1 MSLRALE
8 AQIPRRAHRLLIP
21 LIISCLSI
29 WFFVS
34 TSGFSLNGDI
44 SSSNGLLSWR
54 TTRTSHNDVIGFLN
68 STDRIPNASIIV
80 QGETNLKLMDY
91 DRDHIK
97 YIYPEVIDNIYNH
110 TDLDSVD
117 WSRYAYVLYAT
128 SAAHLCNA
136 LMILAELRN
145 FGTKAQLVV
154 LARQEFLNETQ
165 HPDEYK
171 LLTRVQREYDIT
183 IKPKEVIH
191 KGGDDQGIWLNSYT
205 KLLVFN
211 ETQYDRIIYM
221 DADAILHKSHL
232 DELFFIPPCQM
243 AVPPAYWHM
252 HDRFAKDEIRNRYKP
267 EDYGF
272 VSLTTQQRLDKI
284 SNWTDE
290 HITPFLHTKTD
301 YLPTVHRAKES
312 LESDQQFLES
322 RVNAK
327 NFERYI
333 YNNLPNYPATDI
345 FKLTN
350 IMMVIQPSAEL
361 ADRVQYQLDHKGKN
375 QYDMELVE
383 TMFDLPTMLSKQSNA
398 SLTNQPSV
406 SFKERVNEDP
416 EIMLIPWQRYGSI
429 SHVMNTNA
437 DHWWWGPDA
446 HEQVFAHYRYL
457 TPGDGEYSYYDQYDQ
472 NERPHDKVFAQMK
485 YFHFSDAPIPKP
497 WWRHY
502 KSETYMESRRRC
514 PSDPDFY
521 KEGVKRP
528 KWTTKHCEGAK
539 HWEDTVKL
547 FRETRWNVCGLEL
560 MDSKGDT
567 YNGVIN

>member
-1 MSLRALE
+1 MRLE
-8 AQIPRRAHRLLIP
+8 
-21 LIISCLSI
+21 
-29 WFFVS
+29 
-34 TSGFSLNGDI
+34 TDI
-44 SSSNGLLSWR
+44 NQK
-54 TTRTSHNDVIGFLN
+54 I
-68 STDRIPNASIIV
+68 
-80 QGETNLKLMDY
+80 
-91 DRDHIK
+91 
-97 YIYPEVIDNIYNH
+97 
-110 TDLDSVD
+110 
-117 WSRYAYVLYAT
+117 
-128 SAAHLCNA
+128 
-136 LMILAELRN
+136 
-145 FGTKAQLVV
+145 
-154 LARQEFLNETQ
+154 
-165 HPDEYK
+165 
-171 LLTRVQREYDIT
+171 
-183 IKPKEVIH
+183 
-191 KGGDDQGIWLNSYT
+191 
-205 KLLVFN
+205 
-211 ETQYDRIIYM
+211 
-221 DADAILHKSHL
+221 
-232 DELFFIPPCQM
+232 
-243 AVPPAYWHM
+243 
-252 HDRFAKDEIRNRYKP
+252 
-267 EDYGF
+267 YGF

-416 EIMLIPWQRYGSI
+416 EIMLIPWQRY
-429 SHVMNTNA
+429 
-437 DHWWWGPDA
+437 
-446 HEQVFAHYRYL
+446 
-457 TPGDGEYSYYDQYDQ
+457 
-472 NERPHDKVFAQMK
+472 
-485 YFHFSDAPIPKP
+485 
-497 WWRHY
+497 
-502 KSETYMESRRRC
+502 
-514 PSDPDFY
+514 
-521 KEGVKRP
+521 EGVKRP

-560 MDSKGDT
+560 MDSKR
-567 YNGVIN
+567 